1 MTYYV
6 LDTDHLS
13 ILQRRA
19 EPAYTKLSEKL
30 SLHSPDLIFTTI
42 ISFQE
47 QVQGWAAFINKAK
60 AADQLITA
68 YAKLESLLQLFSV
81 SQILSFDLSA
91 SETVE
96 NLRRLSIRIG
106 TMDLRIAGIVLS
118 QNAILLTRNSSDFSK
133 VPNLRIEDWT
143 I

>member
-13 ILQRRA
+13 VLQRRT
-19 EPAYTKLSEKL
+19 EPAYSKLSEKL
-30 SLHSPDLIFTTI
+30 GRHSPDLVFTTI

-47 QVQGWAAFINKAK
+47 QFQGWAAFLNQAK
-60 AADQLITA
+60 TAEKLITA
-68 YAKLESLLQLFSV
+68 YAKLESLLQLFSI
-81 SQILSFDLSA
+81 SQILSFDDA
-91 SETVE
+91 ANEATE
-96 NLRRLSIRIG
+96 NLRRQRIRIG
-106 TMDLRIAGIVLS
+106 TMDLRIAGIALS